1 LQGNGGTVVRNSTGF
16 MLQQQVPLN
25 LTALL
30 PGAPGW
36 HKLTVQGKA
45 VDPVTNAV
53 QTGECRHK
61 GAVRCN

>member
-1 LQGNGGTVVRNSTGF
+1 MVRNSSGF
-16 MLQQQVPLN
+16 MLQEQVPLN

-45 VDPVTNAV
+45 VDPVTSAV
-53 QTGECRHK
+53 QTGECGRG
-61 GAVRCN
+61 GAG